1 MLGSYYCSRSRDH
14 GKYREFVLKIM
25 DVFQA
30 IFPGLRHTGSFHMVV
45 CLVSLTSA
53 EYIDLN

>member
-1 MLGSYYCSRSRDH
+1 MLGSYYSSRSRDH

-25 DVFQA
+25 DIFQA
-30 IFPGLRHTGSFHMVV
+30 IFPGLRHTGSFQMVV

-53 EYIDLN
+53 EYID